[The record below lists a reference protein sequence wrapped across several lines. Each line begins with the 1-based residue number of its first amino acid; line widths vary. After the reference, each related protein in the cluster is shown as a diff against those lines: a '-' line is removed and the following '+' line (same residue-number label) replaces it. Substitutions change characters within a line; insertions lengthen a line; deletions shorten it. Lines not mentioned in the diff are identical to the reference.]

1 MQNFLKASVFAVLVT
16 LLGSAETFAA
26 DPSPTISDAHELI
39 GELIGRSAV
48 SYDAE
53 RKYLINNYRGNGC
66 KSSIKGG
73 VYVNQEI
80 DWAAISSIS
89 SGGRIVYVYGS
100 VVEIKG
106 DGTSSISVANVY
118 FVPDEI
124 TEKRLG
130 KAMAFLMNSCAK
142 KSKFD

>member
-1 MQNFLKASVFAVLVT
+1 MQNFLKTGVLVVLVT
-16 LLGSAETFAA
+16 LLGSMEAFAV

-53 RKYLINNYRGNGC
+53 RKYLFSDYLGNGC
-66 KSSIKGG
+66 KSSLKGG

-80 DWAAISSIS
+80 DWASISSIS
-89 SGGRIVYVYGS
+89 SGGHVVYVYGS
-100 VVEIKG
+100 VIEKKG

-118 FVPDEI
+118 FVPDEV

-130 KAMAFLMNSCAK
+130 RAMTFLMNSCAK